1 MKTATRNLKGRK
13 LKETLLL
20 QKEHNNYTVFWP
32 GEFHGVYSP
41 WGHKESDM
49 TERLLKRDTATDLHT
64 HTHTQKG
71 ALQFA

>member
-41 WGHKESDM
+41 WGHKEPDM
-49 TERLLKRDTATDLHT
+49 TEQLS
-64 HTHTQKG
+64 Q
-71 ALQFA
+71 